1 MEGAYRMGPFW
12 NWLRNAT
19 SAPAWSFEKC
29 VLGFGKEPGAEGAK
43 IFEYYKK
50 NMPKPNIAHYRDNPT
65 PVYAPAEERL
75 KEMIAGR
82 TTICAYDEKMQ
93 SERVVH
99 LMGDNDSGA
108 RMLVHFYAFLFFED
122 YHQDLWT
129 KRFVRDHLRYIDEIQ
144 CAAAR
149 VVHALRKVAK
159 DHGNPNGEFDT
170 FHIRRG
176 DFQYKNTQV
185 EADEIYR
192 NVKDVLEE
200 NSTVFIATDEK
211 NKTFFDPLAEHY
223 HLYFLSDFRDL
234 VEDVNANYFG
244 MLDQLIASRG
254 RAFVGAF
261 FSTFTAYINRMRGY
275 HSQKDELIGYE
286 KGELKSFYYA
296 PLQRKWLQTSY
307 RAVQSPIWASEF
319 PVGWRDIDNDVKPNQ
334 VISR

>member
-1 MEGAYRMGPFW
+1 V
-12 NWLRNAT
+12 RNAT
-19 SAPAWSFEKC
+19 SAPVWNFDKC
-29 VLGFGKEPGAEGAK
+29 VVGFGKEPGAEGAK
-43 IFEYYKK
+43 VFEYYKN
-50 NMPKPNIAHYRDNPT
+50 NMPIPKITHYVDNPT
-65 PVYAPAEERL
+65 PVYAPAKERL
-75 KEMIAGR
+75 KEMIAHR
-82 TTICAYDEKMQ
+82 KKICAYDEKMQ

-129 KRFVRDHLRYIDEIQ
+129 KRFIRDHLRYIDEIQ

-149 VVHALRKVAK
+149 VVHAVRKIAK
-159 DHGNPNGEFDT
+159 ANGDPNGVFDT

-176 DFQYKNTQV
+176 DFQYKQTRIG
-185 EADEIYR
+185 ADEIYR

-211 NKTFFDPLAEHY
+211 DKSFFDPLRSHY
-223 HLYFLSDFRDL
+223 HLYFLSDFKDL
-234 VEDVNANYFG
+234 VGDVNANYFG

-261 FSTFTAYINRMRGY
+261 FSTFTGYINRMRGY
-275 HSQKDELIGYE
+275 HSQKDKLLGYE
-286 KGELKSFYYA
+286 KGEQNSFYYA
-296 PLQRKWLQTSY
+296 EPKHKFLQRKYRSLQ
-307 RAVQSPIWASEF
+307 VPIWGSEF

-334 VISR
+334 MISR